1 VNSKT
6 YKENLT
12 RQLIQSIDFDN
23 SCSVDQALKTWW
35 RNIRPNGG
43 MRLTDEGYR
52 ALTWADFEHW
62 TVPVDDPKT
71 TMTKKMLLLLD
82 RKLKYPYYIDIK
94 KKHLVLFGSQEAMLA
109 TLYGDLA
116 QFLRNYC

>member
-1 VNSKT
+1 MIKNKRT
-6 YKENLT
+6 ITE
-12 RQLIQSIDFDN
+12 QLVKLIEPEDAV
-23 SCSVDQALKTWW
+23 SVDQALKTWW
-35 RNIRPNGG
+35 RNIRPSGG

-71 TMTKKMLLLLD
+71 TVTKRMLLLLD